1 MALFKSNDPDKLI
14 AAAET
19 NLNRLKTELAESQ
32 SMAERYRAKAQ
43 QLNTDGGDP
52 AGVER
57 AELAKRAAEDRSRT
71 NVGSIA
77 DVERQLSTHI
87 ATRDAAIDKKAR
99 HETGNEIEARLR
111 DSGEIKRDF
120 ENIMNRIVDFT
131 GWARPFTPDAA
142 GLNGM
147 SPTFRDQVSVELTML
162 QKIIGYHGAS
172 VMAGTAPAN
181 LKRPSAP
188 VVQPVAVKP
197 VFTTVFCLRS
207 LKFTDP
213 VSGKLVVVQQC
224 DDALMPPE
232 YARVALESRVCV
244 RLDDPLRAKN
254 KGSIPGHPDPL
265 HAFDLDAAVKGPRLV
280 ADPIRAS
287 STQPQPTV
295 RRMIVS

>member
-1 MALFKSNDPDKLI
+1 MAQHDPNKQISETESNLHRHRTNK
-14 AAAET
+14 AE
-19 NLNRLKTELAESQ
+19 
-32 SMAERYRAKAQ
+32 AERMVARYKSAAITANTTGNDKAGVQRAQ
-43 QLNTDGGDP
+43 QAALAAQLAADTD
-52 AGVER
+52 A
-57 AELAKRAAEDRSRT
+57 
-71 NVGSIA
+71 GSI
-77 DVERQLSTHI
+77 VEVEAILASQI

-99 HETGNEIEARLR
+99 HETGNEIETRLR
-111 DSGEIKRDF
+111 DSGDIKRDF

-131 GWARPFTPDAA
+131 GWARPFIPDAA
-142 GLNGM
+142 GLHGM

-224 DDALMPPE
+224 DDASMPPE
-232 YARVALESRVCV
+232 YARVALENRVCV
-244 RLDDPLRAKN
+244 RLDDALRAKN

-265 HAFDLDAAVKGPRLV
+265 HAFDLDVAVKGPRLV
-280 ADPIRAS
+280 ADPIHAS
-287 STQPQPTV
+287 SAQPQPTV
-295 RRMIVS
+295 RRMFVS

>member
-1 MALFKSNDPDKLI
+1 MAIFKSNDPDKLI

-32 SMAERYRAKAQ
+32 NMAERYQAKAQ

-77 DVERQLSTHI
+77 DVERQLSAQI
-87 ATRDAAIDKKAR
+87 AARDAAIDKKVR

-111 DSGEIKRDF
+111 DSGDIMRDLDTALKRVG
-120 ENIMNRIVDFT
+120 EFT
-131 GWARPFTPDAA
+131 EWAQPFVPDAA
-142 GLNGM
+142 GLAGM
-147 SPTFRDQVSVELTML
+147 SATLRQQIPLEMALIQKLTA
-162 QKIIGYHGAS
+162 YHAAA

-181 LKRPSAP
+181 LKRPSAQ

-197 VFTTVFCLRS
+197 VMTTVFCLRS

-224 DDALMPPE
+224 DDASMPPE
-232 YARVALESRVCV
+232 YARVALENRVCV
-244 RLDDPLRAKN
+244 RLDDPLRARN